1 MCRAEQSGTSPEAAG
16 AAIGGAAHHVIPFK
30 GEGMLE
36 SLQILQQSQVAM

>member
-1 MCRAEQSGTSPEAAG
+1 MCLAEQSRTSPKAAG
-16 AAIGGAAHHVIPFK
+16 AATCGAAHHVIPFK